1 MPRWEKRVGAN
12 RNLSVGLFVCAAITI
27 LVVFTVWISGKKG
40 NQPTSHYS
48 IVIHND
54 VSGLSLGGPVYFL
67 GVAVG
72 EVTGLTIVSGQPP
85 SIRVDIEILEST
97 PVDAGAR
104 ATLAAQGITGVSVI
118 NLSSEPGEHPP
129 LTTPPGFDYPVI
141 PFRDSG
147 FAAILASAPQIL
159 EKVDSLLDRANDL
172 LGEANQ
178 ASVQQVLANIETLTN
193 SLASEESGLASLP
206 AEFQATLAEVRVT
219 LSEVRNI
226 VKEAGPG
233 VQVSIGNIEQATAQ
247 LAAVTS
253 RLESWLNDHEAEV
266 RQFMGDGLGQVPGL
280 LRDARDTLR
289 DLDKLLELLRRDPSA
304 LIYKPERDAVPVEE

>member
-1 MPRWEKRVGAN
+1 MRRWEKQVGAN

-27 LVVFTVWISGKKG
+27 LVVFTVWISGQKG
-40 NQPTSHYS
+40 NQPTTRYS

-72 EVTGLTIVSGQPP
+72 EVTGLTIVSGAPP
-85 SIRVDIEILEST
+85 AIRVDVEILEST
-97 PVDAGAR
+97 PVDSGTR

-118 NLSSEPGEHPP
+118 NLSSERGEHPP
-129 LTTPPGFDYPVI
+129 LSTPPGFDYPVI

-159 EKVDSLLDRANDL
+159 EKVDSLLDRANGL

-178 ASVQQVLANIETLTN
+178 ASVKQVLENIETITGT
-193 SLASEESGLASLP
+193 LASEESGLARLP
-206 AEFQATLAEVRVT
+206 AELEATLTEVRVT
-219 LSEVRNI
+219 LSEVRAM
-226 VKEAGPG
+226 VHQAGPG
-233 VQVSIGNIEQATAQ
+233 VQTSISNIEQATAQ
-247 LAAVTS
+247 LASVTL
-253 RLESWLNDHEAEV
+253 RLDSWLTDHEEEV

-289 DLDKLLELLRRDPSA
+289 DLDKLLEQLRRDPSA